1 MPLLEVDPD
10 SVQAGV
16 IPLLIVIGALIVIA
30 LGYLSMRRH
39 IGRIKAPTKAELAA
53 RSHEPSADS
62 AAAEAGTDAEPSAA
76 EPPLPGSAP

>member
-39 IGRIKAPTKAELAA
+39 IGRITAPTKAELAA
-53 RSHEPSADS
+53 GAREDSTEPAGV
-62 AAAEAGTDAEPSAA
+62 AESKPDA
-76 EPPLPGSAP
+76 